1 LPRGVDSIAQ
11 GILFIGRSCDLR
23 PREPLGFYGRKS
35 YPSVD
40 RSRVDFAQPPLDV
53 DDPPAKG

>member
-23 PREPLGFYGRKS
+23 PREPLWFDGGKLH
-35 YPSVD
+35 PSVD
-40 RSRVDFAQPPLDV
+40 RSRVDSAQPPLDV
-53 DDPPAKG
+53 DDPPAKR